1 MKHNHN
7 NHEAIRTNPDLD
19 VPDIE
24 PLPYPEELIA
34 PRTEKWEGQTLDL
47 SPGIYK
53 ASWVF
58 KNKEKGKYKGCKIHT
73 YEFTFSKR
81 SEKSMAGMK
90 GEFTIH
96 TRKSGASIR
105 SKIDILVDQ
114 NGNGKYEDNE
124 ILISSGKEGY
134 RVRDAITD
142 YTTYDFED
150 ALNLRQLKRAG
161 ELSFDT
167 SNISSSYGASDINFK
182 NIGKNRSNEFSIN
195 FIDYG
200 YEELIVCW
208 VKNLSSVKMI
218 EYSKLYKQQ
227 NPGCL
232 KSNVK
237 EIKPVH

>member
-24 PLPYPEELIA
+24 PLPMPEEALA

-47 SPGIYK
+47 KPGIYK

-90 GEFTIH
+90 GEFTVH
-96 TRKSGASIR
+96 SRKSGASIR

-200 YEELIVCW
+200 NEELIVC
-208 VKNLSSVKMI
+208 
-218 EYSKLYKQQ
+218 
-227 NPGCL
+227 
-232 KSNVK
+232 
-237 EIKPVH
+237 

>member
-90 GEFTIH
+90 GEFTVH

-200 YEELIVCW
+200 YEELIVC
-208 VKNLSSVKMI
+208 
-218 EYSKLYKQQ
+218 
-227 NPGCL
+227 
-232 KSNVK
+232 
-237 EIKPVH
+237 

>member
-1 MKHNHN
+1 MKHNHI
-7 NHEAIRTNPDLD
+7 NHKAIRTNPDLD

-24 PLPYPEELIA
+24 PLPYPEEVIV
-34 PRTEKWEGQTLDL
+34 PRTENWEGQTLDL
-47 SPGIYK
+47 RPGIYE

-73 YEFTFSKR
+73 YEFSFSKR
-81 SEKSMAGMK
+81 SEKSMAGIK
-90 GEFTIH
+90 GEFTVH
-96 TRKSGASIR
+96 SRKSGASIR

-167 SNISSSYGASDINFK
+167 SNIYSSYGASDINFK
-182 NIGKNRSNEFSIN
+182 NIGKNRNNEFSIN

-200 YEELIVCW
+200 YEELIVC
-208 VKNLSSVKMI
+208 
-218 EYSKLYKQQ
+218 
-227 NPGCL
+227 
-232 KSNVK
+232 
-237 EIKPVH
+237 

>member
-1 MKHNHN
+1 MKHDHN
-7 NHEAIRTNPDLD
+7 NHEAIGTNPDMD

-24 PLPYPEELIA
+24 PLPLPVEVLG

-47 SPGIYK
+47 MPGIYK

-73 YEFTFSKR
+73 YEFSFSKR
-81 SEKSMAGMK
+81 SEKSMAGIK
-90 GEFTIH
+90 GEFTVH
-96 TRKSGASIR
+96 SRKSGASIR

-167 SNISSSYGASDINFK
+167 SNIYSSYGASDINFK
-182 NIGKNRSNEFSIN
+182 NTGKNRNNEFSIN

-200 YEELIVCW
+200 YEELIVC
-208 VKNLSSVKMI
+208 
-218 EYSKLYKQQ
+218 
-227 NPGCL
+227 
-232 KSNVK
+232 
-237 EIKPVH
+237 

>member
-1 MKHNHN
+1 MRPIQPSWIEESTTMKHDHN
-7 NHEAIRTNPDLD
+7 EHEAISTNPDMD

-24 PLPYPEELIA
+24 PLPIPEDALG

-47 SPGIYK
+47 KPGIYK
-53 ASWVF
+53 ASWTF

-73 YEFTFSKR
+73 YEFSFSKR
-81 SEKSMAGMK
+81 SEKSLAGIK

-96 TRKSGASIR
+96 SRKSGASIR

-124 ILISSGKEGY
+124 ILLSSGKEGY

-150 ALNLRQLKRAG
+150 ALNLRKLKRTG

-167 SNISSSYGASDINFK
+167 SNISSSYGASDIDFK
-182 NIGKNRSNEFSIN
+182 NIGKSRDNEFSIG

-200 YEELIVCW
+200 GEELIVC
-208 VKNLSSVKMI
+208 
-218 EYSKLYKQQ
+218 
-227 NPGCL
+227 
-232 KSNVK
+232 
-237 EIKPVH
+237 